1 MRIHVVLLST
11 LLLAWNVG
19 CSDDHADLVG
29 PDASDDG
36 AVIVGQ
42 IVSADG
48 SSKLLQDCTDAIVT
62 LNGVPASIEFD
73 DDCEFVVT
81 GVVPAELL
89 ALRIELPALGVS
101 STIEISDV
109 TAGELIEIEVEAT
122 EDQLSMVVVR
132 RAAVSPADLLPIVVT
147 GNNVQILIAR
157 GLYSQDLTVQG
168 NKFVL
173 VGQAGDNCLS
183 SGWTEIEGDVFVTGN
198 KATFRNIAFT
208 GDVTVS
214 GNKARF
220 INCCFNGELV
230 RFGHGHH
237 ADDDEDDDDNDEG
250 DDD

>member
-1 MRIHVVLLST
+1 MRIHAVLLS
-11 LLLAWNVG
+11 LVLLAWNVG

-29 PDASDDG
+29 PDASGDG

-48 SSKLLQDCTDAIVT
+48 SSKLLQDCTEAIVK
-62 LNGVPASIEFD
+62 LNGVPAIIEFD

-101 STIEISDV
+101 GTIEISDV
-109 TAGELIEIEVEAT
+109 TEGEVIEIEVEAT
-122 EDQLSMVVVR
+122 EEQLSLVVVR
-132 RAAVSPADLLPIVVT
+132 RAAVSPIVLLPLVVT
-147 GNNVQILIAR
+147 GNNVQILMAR
-157 GLYSQDLTVQG
+157 GLYGQDLTVQG
-168 NKFVL
+168 NKFVM
-173 VGQAGDNCLS
+173 VGQAGDNCHSL
-183 SGWTEIEGDVFVTGN
+183 GWTEIDGDVFVMGN
-198 KATFRNIAFT
+198 KATFRNVAFT
-208 GDVTVS
+208 GAVTVS

-230 RFGHGHH
+230 RFGHRHD
-237 ADDDEDDDDNDEG
+237 ADDDEEDDDDDDG